1 MDILN
6 DITSTLS
13 NYNWII
19 QVFLIIFVTLASN
32 LFAKKSLLKLKFQ
45 LEKTQNIWDDA
56 FIDAIHKPLS
66 ALIWVLGFT
75 WAAYVVQSVSD
86 APIFAIIDPL
96 KDISIII
103 LITWFLIN
111 FVKNSESNLITK
123 ENNADDEN
131 PLDPSTI
138 HALAKLI
145 RLAIIITSSLVALQ
159 TLGFSISGVL
169 AFGGIGGVAVGFASK
184 DLLSNFFGGLM
195 IYLDRPFAI
204 GDWIRSPDKEIEGVV
219 EYIGW
224 RQTRIRTFDKR
235 PLYIPN
241 STFGHI
247 SVENPSRMLNR
258 RIYETI
264 GVRYGDAFSLEKIV
278 SDIKDML
285 KSHKDIDTTQ
295 ALMVNVN
302 TFAESSIDFF
312 IYCLTKTTDWAEYH
326 NVKQDVLFKILNI
339 IEDNKAQIAYPTKVI
354 ELNSSLSESIN
365 KN

>member
-1 MDILN
+1 MDMLN

-13 NYNWII
+13 NYNWIS
-19 QVFLIIFVTLASN
+19 QVFLIIFLTLASN

-184 DLLSNFFGGLM
+184 DLLSNFL
-195 IYLDRPFAI
+195 
-204 GDWIRSPDKEIEGVV
+204 VV
-219 EYIGW
+219 
-224 RQTRIRTFDKR
+224 
-235 PLYIPN
+235 L
-241 STFGHI
+241 
-247 SVENPSRMLNR
+247 
-258 RIYETI
+258 
-264 GVRYGDAFSLEKIV
+264 
-278 SDIKDML
+278 
-285 KSHKDIDTTQ
+285 
-295 ALMVNVN
+295 
-302 TFAESSIDFF
+302 
-312 IYCLTKTTDWAEYH
+312 
-326 NVKQDVLFKILNI
+326 
-339 IEDNKAQIAYPTKVI
+339 
-354 ELNSSLSESIN
+354 
-365 KN
+365 